1 MTYQSFV
8 KLAGQPSSPLSPTL
22 SSLPPLGDL
31 GGCEISHVPTIKQ
44 LGYGDIQQ
52 VWNKFYFIN
61 FIFLQFFVT
70 TSFMQ
75 DEFSPFRGG
84 ESEALKRLKESI
96 NNKVLMFN
104 LALYSYLLIKY
115 HLI

>member
-1 MTYQSFV
+1 
-8 KLAGQPSSPLSPTL
+8 
-22 SSLPPLGDL
+22 
-31 GGCEISHVPTIKQ
+31 
-44 LGYGDIQQ
+44 
-52 VWNKFYFIN
+52 
-61 FIFLQFFVT
+61 
-70 TSFMQ
+70 MQ

-104 LALYSYLLIKY
+104 LALYSYLLIKC